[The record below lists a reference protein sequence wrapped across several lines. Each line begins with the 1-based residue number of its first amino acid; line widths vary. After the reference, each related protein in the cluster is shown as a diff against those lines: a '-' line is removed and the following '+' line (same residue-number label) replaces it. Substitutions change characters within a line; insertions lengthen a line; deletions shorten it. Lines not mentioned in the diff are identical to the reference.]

1 MNVSSPRY
9 NRTPIRRDVFFSSC
23 PPVFFAYSQALPPRS
38 AVAAMA
44 RIRTFPFSYLP
55 PPYSIGYS
63 IFSKIPLLKISPSI
77 YSGVNV
83 IRFSF
88 HSPPAA

>member
-1 MNVSSPRY
+1 MCHPHGITG
-9 NRTPIRRDVFFSSC
+9 TPIRRDVFFSSC
-23 PPVFFAYSQALPPRS
+23 PPVFFAYSQSASPEKRRHRNSKDQNISLFHTRS
-38 AVAAMA
+38 
-44 RIRTFPFSYLP
+44 
-55 PPYSIGYS
+55 PYSIGYS